1 MPAITTTNTP
11 ISSFRINTG
20 AITKGTDNDVCDI
33 TLDVADALDGHPVF
47 VGPPFT
53 PVQLTALLG
62 TFNTTRTAARKLGKD
77 RTLAKK
83 IARQA
88 LVDALVADALYCT
101 GLARHDLNTLLT
113 SGFEVVS
120 TNRTSGPLDTPPINS
135 VDNSVSGQLLV
146 RGGSVVN
153 GRMYLLRFSLD
164 NGVTWTE
171 SATKYSSARRMV
183 LTPTVP
189 GKIYMIEICALG
201 GSTGQSPW
209 SAPMSIMST

>member
-1 MPAITTTNTP
+1 MAVITTTNTP
-11 ISSFRINTG
+11 VSSFRINTG
-20 AITKGTDNDVCDI
+20 AITRGTDNDVCDV

-47 VGPPFT
+47 TGPPFSA
-53 PVQLTALLG
+53 VQLTALLG

-88 LVDALVADALYCT
+88 LCDALVADALYCQ

-120 TNRTSGPLDTPPINS
+120 TNRTSSPLDTPQINS
-135 VDNSVSGQLLV
+135 VDNSVSAQLLL
-146 RGGSVVN
+146 RGGAVVN

-164 NGVTWTE
+164 NGVTWTV
-171 SATKYSSARRMV
+171 ADTKYSSARRML
-183 LTPTVP
+183 LTPTIP

-201 GSTGQSPW
+201 GSTGQSAW
-209 SAPMSIMST
+209 SAPVSIMST

>member
-1 MPAITTTNTP
+1 MPAITTSNTP
-11 ISSFRINTG
+11 VNNYRINT
-20 AITKGTDNDVCDI
+20 AFTKGPDNEVCDV
-33 TLDVADALDGHPVF
+33 TLDVADALTDHPVF
-47 VGPPFT
+47 IGPPFSAA
-53 PVQLTALLG
+53 QLTALLG
-62 TFNTTRTAARKLGKD
+62 TFSTTRTAARKLGKD

-88 LVDALVADALYCT
+88 LVDALVADALYCQ

-113 SGFEVVS
+113 SGYEVVS
-120 TNRTSGPLDTPPINS
+120 TNRSSGPLDTPQINTI
-135 VDNSVSGQLLV
+135 DNSVSAQLLV

-153 GRMYLLRFSLD
+153 GRIYLLRFSLD

-171 SATKYSSARRMV
+171 SATKYSSARRML

-209 SAPMSIMST
+209 SSPMSIMST

>member
-11 ISSFRINTG
+11 VSNFRINTG
-20 AITKGTDNDVCDI
+20 SITRGKDNDVCDL

-47 VGPPFT
+47 TGPPFSA
-53 PVQLTALLG
+53 VQLNALLA
-62 TFNTTRTAARKLGKD
+62 TFNSTRTSARKLGKD

-83 IARQA
+83 IARQP
-88 LVDALVADALYCT
+88 LCDALVADALYCQ

-113 SGFEVVS
+113 SGFEVVNN
-120 TNRTSGPLDTPPINS
+120 NRTSSPLDTPQINS

-153 GRMYLLRFSLD
+153 GRMYVLRFSLD

-183 LTPTVP
+183 LTPTIP
-189 GKIYMIEICALG
+189 GKIHMIEICALG
-201 GSTGQSPW
+201 GSTGQSAW
-209 SAPMSIMST
+209 SNPMSIMST

>member
-1 MPAITTTNTP
+1 MAVITTTNTP
-11 ISSFRINTG
+11 VSSFRINTG
-20 AITKGTDNDVCDI
+20 AITRGKDNDINNV
-33 TLDVADALDGHPVF
+33 TLDVVDALTGHPVF
-47 VGPPFT
+47 TGPPFSA
-53 PVQLTALLG
+53 VQLTALLG

-88 LVDALVADALYCT
+88 LCDALVADALYCQ

-120 TNRTSGPLDTPPINS
+120 TNRTSSPLDTPQINS
-135 VDNSVSGQLLV
+135 VDNSVSAQLLL
-146 RGGSVVN
+146 RGGAVVN

-164 NGVTWTE
+164 NGVTWTV
-171 SATKYSSARRMV
+171 ADTKYSSARRML
-183 LTPTVP
+183 LTPTIP

-201 GSTGQSPW
+201 GSTGQSAW
-209 SAPMSIMST
+209 SAPVSIMST

>member
-1 MPAITTTNTP
+1 M
-11 ISSFRINTG
+11 
-20 AITKGTDNDVCDI
+20 
-33 TLDVADALDGHPVF
+33 
-47 VGPPFT
+47 
-53 PVQLTALLG
+53 LG

-88 LVDALVADALYCT
+88 LVDALVADALYCQ
-101 GLARHDLNTLLT
+101 GMARHDLNTLLT
-113 SGFEVVS
+113 SGFEVVNN
-120 TNRTSGPLDTPPINS
+120 NRTSGPLDTPAINS

-153 GRMYLLRFSLD
+153 GRIYLLRFSLD

-171 SATKYSSARRMV
+171 SATKYSSARRML

-189 GKIYMIEICALG
+189 GKIHMIEICALG
-201 GSTGQSPW
+201 GSTGQSAW
-209 SAPMSIMST
+209 SNPMSIMST